1 MGSWNEDTVYASLEP
16 SDAQLMVKTP
26 NSQLLVDFPI
36 LSSALSNIFPYLL
49 LIDNIL
55 GMATW
60 TNDDPYQN
68 CLFVV
73 FYSVIVMYWQTV
85 SYFAL
90 PLIFAV
96 TFLCVMWS
104 VSSSIYD
111 SKFNERPTI
120 DEVLH
125 TLHNITVKFELLLR
139 PLRNVLIQKKNIIQ
153 MCLMSIILTPLQ
165 VFIVK
170 TVMTPQVFVWLLGVF
185 LLTYHSVASFVIRR
199 LLWRSL
205 YVRYVAFYITGITA
219 KSHPGENIAIMN
231 NTNFLTLSGSEHVNN
246 SSLVDNS
253 SPVEIIGDFSLVK
266 SIRKSESYLE
276 QNVLFEVLENERR
289 WLGLGWSKF
298 LMHGDRP
305 PYCYLQSMTKIPPI
319 SNDQESFTFPTFE
332 NDLYSYKWKWLD
344 ANWSIDTEF
353 NKGKSSNGWVY
364 YDNRWSSDSYK
375 DGFSRYTRSRKWD
388 RAALL
393 QVQKKDVRYDE

>member
-1 MGSWNEDTVYASLEP
+1 MGGWNDDTVYASLEP

-49 LIDNIL
+49 LLDNIL

-60 TNDDPYQN
+60 TNDNPYQN

-90 PLIFAV
+90 PMIFAIS
-96 TFLCVMWS
+96 FLCVMWS
-104 VSSSIYD
+104 VSSLIYD
-111 SKFNERPTI
+111 SKFNEKPTI

-125 TLHNITVKFELLLR
+125 TLHNITVKFELSLR
-139 PLRNVLIQKKNIIQ
+139 PLRNVLVQERNIIQ
-153 MCLMSIILTPLQ
+153 MCFMSIILTPLQ
-165 VFIVK
+165 VFMVK
-170 TVMTPQVFVWLLGVF
+170 TVISPQVFVWLLGLF
-185 LLTYHSVASFVIRR
+185 LLTYHSAASFAIRR

-205 YVRYVAFYITGITA
+205 YVRYVAFYLTGITA
-219 KSHPGENIAIMN
+219 KSHPRENVAIMSD
-231 NTNFLTLSGSEHVNN
+231 TNFPTNFPTLCDRTD
-246 SSLVDNS
+246 VDNS
-253 SPVEIIGDFSLVK
+253 SPIEIIGDFSLVK
-266 SIRKSESYLE
+266 SKRKSESYLE
-276 QNVLFEVLENERR
+276 EIAVFEVLENERR
-289 WLGLGWSKF
+289 WLGLGWSKL

-305 PYCYLQSMTKIPPI
+305 RYCYLKSMTEIPPI
-319 SNDQESFTFPTFE
+319 SNDQESFIFPTFE

-344 ANWSIDTEF
+344 TNWSIDTEF
-353 NKGKSSNGWVY
+353 NKGKSTNGWVY
-364 YDNRWSSDSYK
+364 YDNRWSNDSYK

-393 QVQKKDVRYDE
+393 QIQKKDVIYDE